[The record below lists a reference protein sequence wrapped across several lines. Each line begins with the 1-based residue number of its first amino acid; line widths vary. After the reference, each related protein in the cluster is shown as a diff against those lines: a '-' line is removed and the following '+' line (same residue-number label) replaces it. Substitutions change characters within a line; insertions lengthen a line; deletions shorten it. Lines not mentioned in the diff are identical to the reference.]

1 MVKRILSKS
10 SIRDFEVEGFELE
23 SPLTVTM
30 GRFLGI
36 LFLIYKM
43 DGINRIIWGLNEIRW
58 LKPAAQPLVSGAHS
72 VCSSPAVA
80 VLPCS
85 ARGRL
90 CERETVRL
98 SCD

>member
-10 SIRDFEVEGFELE
+10 SKRDLEGFELE

-58 LKPAAQPLVSGAHS
+58 LKPAARPLVCGAHS
-72 VCSSPAVA
+72 VCSSSAVG

-90 CERETVRL
+90 CKQETIQF